1 MKKLLYNIFKP
12 NYYTNFLKEIEIK
25 NEIIE
30 NTNFT
35 IQIVQN
41 RINEINLSC
50 SYNISFNELNISNH
64 SKKEYNTDEI
74 KDYIRQYTSFSIT
87 LNNISNYTIN
97 KNPKISI
104 IIPVFNSQ
112 DFILNLHKSIQDQ
125 YLKDIEIIYVD
136 DNSTD
141 NSTQIIYDLQK
152 KDNRI
157 ILLKNKKNKSQFY
170 SRNKGA
176 IFARGEYIQFIDSD
190 DIIVGNILE
199 KAYIRAKTENID
211 IIQYNF
217 LKRNKENQ
225 FSLFTDKTH
234 NNIIYQPELSDQMY
248 YGRGFLKQVNFFIF
262 NKIIKKEIY
271 LKALIYMGD
280 DILKEN
286 IYMNEDIIQIFSLLR
301 VANSLFFIDDIG
313 LTKISYEKRNSL
325 LDYQQNSET
334 ANSIFHDNFIEIKF
348 LYNKTK
354 NNEHD
359 KAIILEFI
367 KMNRNLFPTLV
378 YKITKGYE
386 LYEEV
391 FHLLL
396 NSEYFNEVGKNKI
409 RDLKQK
415 IMIHYPKI

>member
-1 MKKLLYNIFKP
+1 MRKLLYNIFKP
-12 NYYTNFLKEIEIK
+12 NYYANFLKEIEIK
-25 NEIIE
+25 NEIFE

-74 KDYIRQYTSFSIT
+74 KDYILQYTSFSIT

-234 NNIIYQPELSDQMY
+234 NNIIFKSIDI
-248 YGRGFLKQVNFFIF
+248 YGR
-262 NKIIKKEIY
+262 
-271 LKALIYMGD
+271 
-280 DILKEN
+280 
-286 IYMNEDIIQIFSLLR
+286 
-301 VANSLFFIDDIG
+301 
-313 LTKISYEKRNSL
+313 
-325 LDYQQNSET
+325 
-334 ANSIFHDNFIEIKF
+334 
-348 LYNKTK
+348 
-354 NNEHD
+354 
-359 KAIILEFI
+359 
-367 KMNRNLFPTLV
+367 
-378 YKITKGYE
+378 
-386 LYEEV
+386 
-391 FHLLL
+391 
-396 NSEYFNEVGKNKI
+396 
-409 RDLKQK
+409 
-415 IMIHYPKI
+415 